1 MSCPFVV
8 FEAMGPPGSSPR
20 TLGEHVGWAAG
31 SRPLDSGAPHMV
43 PPAAEQLGTRVSRA
57 WHLAGFSRIPGGEEP
72 CKRAWVGCQMRKA
85 VQHLLVCAKSSV
97 STRRVGPFVRSSCGN
112 RPAACTQTVR
122 SALAARGC
130 PSACRAGDRSALAA
144 QGRASVLAQVR
155 PPFGFIA
162 RAHPFRVRSTHLTG
176 SLGSTQTELGPL
188 VGGES
193 ECLGGV
199 GQ

>member
-1 MSCPFVV
+1 MLARWLVPGHLIRGHLTWCPRLWNSRGRECLV
-8 FEAMGPPGSSPR
+8 PGA
-20 TLGEHVGWAAG
+20 W
-31 SRPLDSGAPHMV
+31 
-43 PPAAEQLGTRVSRA
+43 RVSRT
-57 WHLAGFSRIPGGEEP
+57 LGGEEP